1 MSWVRH
7 ATIKLAYLRTAI
19 ALGLDVPLGLVN
31 AADEI
36 IE

>member
-1 MSWVRH
+1 MP
-7 ATIKLAYLRTAI
+7 IKVPLIINLRTAN